1 VPITVEG
8 IVYESDFGR
17 PLTPVYFQAGQQQG
31 GEFPTDFADELIVGG
46 AVSGTSYLYRD
57 WYANGP
63 PTIDMPIMLPDLA
76 ALNALA
82 GHLAYPVDNGGEAL
96 ELHTAQFDWQATLDK
111 LTWSGIY
118 TGAPIQAK
126 ATFTQKQDLGLTAPT
141 GPTTVAAGYV
151 AGVDGL
157 DVDLD
162 LNQGTSSSD
171 GSIDSYDVEW
181 GDSGTS
187 HVTGGPWSI
196 ADAEI
201 PIASHTYAA
210 PSPTGADYV
219 VTISVVRNG
228 VTSSDFSTVVTV

>member
-1 VPITVEG
+1 MPVIDG
-8 IVYESDFGR
+8 IDYESTFGG
-17 PLTPVYFQAGQQQG
+17 VAFSASQAQS
-31 GEFPTDFADELIVGG
+31 GEYPTDFAEETIVGG
-46 AVSGTSYLYRD
+46 AVSGTSYTYRD
-57 WYANGP
+57 WYANP
-63 PTIDMPIMLPDLA
+63 QDTLDLPILLPDRATLDALA
-76 ALNALA
+76 ALR
-82 GHLAYPVDNGGEAL
+82 AYPVDTGGVPY
-96 ELHTAQFDWQATLDK
+96 ELHTAQFDWTATLDK
-111 LTWSGIY
+111 LTWSGAY
-118 TGAPIQAK
+118 LDTPVQAK
-126 ATFTQKQDLGLTAPT
+126 ATFTKIADLGLTAPT
-141 GPTTVAAGYV
+141 GPTTVTAGYV

-171 GSIDSYDVEW
+171 GEVDSYDVEW
-181 GDSGTS
+181 GDTNTS

-228 VTSSDFSTVVTV
+228 AISDDFSSVVTV